1 MGNIL
6 KEANQIINE
15 RSEEKERQYGP
26 FSEGMKRAAMIASG
40 MSGKEWS
47 AHDMYIAMVALKF
60 SRQSYNLKEDNLLD
74 AVAYIGAWQN
84 FIDEENEENESE
96 RQNNKVLLTEEK
108 KNETKHIEEDDTQE
122 RFDQN
127 TATIYEKNHDPRAL
141 LKALTGELK

>member
-60 SRQSYNLKEDNLLD
+60 SRQSYNFKEDNLLD

-84 FIDEENEENESE
+84 FIDEESQELESDTEDRLFDDSDLDVENTVPSASS
-96 RQNNKVLLTEEK
+96 RNVASYNAHGKTKTMNDFQHSRSKIITE
-108 KNETKHIEEDDTQE
+108 
-122 RFDQN
+122 F
-127 TATIYEKNHDPRAL
+127 
-141 LKALTGELK
+141 KAK